1 MDAVRADARQLTI
14 TMHPSIT
21 AMTRQPSDFRRSGR
35 GFTLIEVMIVVAIV
49 AILSMIAMP
58 SYQEYVHRSKRAEA
72 EGILMEAAQ
81 FMQRYYSANDRY
93 TATAGGTATTEVVQ
107 EVDNVS
113 ILPASLR
120 QSPKSGSA
128 SYTIAVLARDTPPS
142 YTLKATRTGSMTG
155 DKCGTLVLSG
165 QGVKGMESAT
175 TGLTAADCW
184 K

>member
-1 MDAVRADARQLTI
+1 MDAVGADARQLTT
-14 TMHPSIT
+14 TMHPSTT
-21 AMTRQPSDFRRSGR
+21 AMTRQSSDFRRSGR

-58 SYQEYVHRSKRAEA
+58 SYQEYVRRSKRAEA

-93 TATAGGTATTEVVQ
+93 TATAGTATTEVVQ

-165 QGVKGMESAT
+165 QGVKGMEGAT

>member
-1 MDAVRADARQLTI
+1 MDAVRADAQQLTN
-14 TMHPSIT
+14 MHPLTS
-21 AMTRQPSDFRRSGR
+21 AMKCQFSDSRRSGR
-35 GFTLIEVMIVVAIV
+35 GFTLIEVMIVVAII

-93 TATAGGTATTEVVQ
+93 TVTADDTTTTEVEQ
-107 EVDNVS
+107 KVDSVS
-113 ILPASLR
+113 MLPETLR
-120 QSPKSGSA
+120 QSPKSGA
-128 SYTIAVLARDTPPS
+128 ANYTIAVLARATPPS

-175 TGLTAADCW
+175 SGLTAADCW

>member
-1 MDAVRADARQLTI
+1 MR
-14 TMHPSIT
+14 PPIT
-21 AMTRQPSDFRRSGR
+21 AMKRQSFDSRRFGR
-35 GFTLIEVMIVVAIV
+35 GFTLIEVMIVVAII

-93 TATAGGTATTEVVQ
+93 TVTADDTTTEVEQ
-107 EVDNVS
+107 KVDSVS
-113 ILPASLR
+113 MLPETLR
-120 QSPKSGSA
+120 QSPKSGA
-128 SYTIAVLARDTPPS
+128 ANYTIAVLARATPPS

-175 TGLTAADCW
+175 SGLTAADCW

>member
-58 SYQEYVHRSKRAEA
+58 SYQEYVRRSKRTEA

-93 TATAGGTATTEVVQ
+93 TAVVDTTTDEVVQ
-107 EVDNVS
+107 EIDDVS
-113 ILPASLR
+113 ILPLSLR

-128 SYTIAVLARDTPPS
+128 NYTIAVLARTTPPS

-155 DKCGTLVLSG
+155 DKCGTLVLNG
-165 QGVKGMESAT
+165 QGVKGMEGAT

>member
-1 MDAVRADARQLTI
+1 
-14 TMHPSIT
+14 MHPSIT
-21 AMTRQPSDFRRSGR
+21 AMKRQSFDSRRLSR
-35 GFTLIEVMIVVAIV
+35 GFTLIEVMIVVAIIG
-49 AILSMIAMP
+49 ILSMIAMP
-58 SYQEYVHRSKRAEA
+58 SYQEHVRRSKRAEA

-93 TATAGGTATTEVVQ
+93 TVTADDTTTEVEQKVGS
-107 EVDNVS
+107 VS
-113 ILPASLR
+113 MLPGALS
-120 QSPKSGSA
+120 QSPKSGTA
-128 SYTIAVLARDTPPS
+128 NYTIAVFARDTPPS

-175 TGLTAADCW
+175 SGLTAADCW